1 MRRSK
6 SDKIRALAAKGLSQ
20 SEIAKKTGFSPQLVH
35 SVVKRGKT
43 KKVVKAARHDKAAEI
58 AELVNK
64 FVEDLSKL
72 L

>member
-43 KKVVKAARHDKAAEI
+43 KKVVKATRVDKTAEI

>member
-20 SEIAKKTGFSPQLVH
+20 SEIAKKTGFSPQLIH

-43 KKVVKAARHDKAAEI
+43 KKVVKAVRVDKTAEI
-58 AELVNK
+58 GKLMIK
-64 FVEDLSKL
+64 FREDMSKL